1 MISSKEKNSLSV
13 IDKTFNVV
21 LNDILQQKFKPG
33 ERLPGERELA
43 NIYGI
48 GRSSMVKVLSKLQEE
63 RYIERVPVY
72 GTFVRSDLAKRQQ
85 LFSIAFVTSDAVLS
99 PENIDISS
107 WSGIM
112 EVMHGMF
119 EEASAHPGVQ
129 ITMVHAPDTE
139 DDDILNQQFENISA
153 FDGVIFCGCKMRE
166 LKKRYALTGKPALV
180 ILPKI
185 RAFAEFFPCIDFNYA
200 PAVEN
205 MANYI
210 SEISNSRKI
219 ILLHCKAAVAET
231 TEILN
236 IINGIFIQKDV
247 LSESIYI
254 DYVPTS
260 ESDIHAMLDSR
271 FGSWEELKGTI
282 IWCQNRKLL
291 PVLNYLLKKNQINAD
306 LFGGP
311 ATIAAGNIYPNVT
324 YLREPYF
331 LIGHRA
337 VSVIFNKL
345 KNNIEITNSSIELS
359 MYHGT
364 KSLTTL
370 EEL

>member
-1 MISSKEKNSLSV
+1 MLPNKEKNTLSV
-13 IDKTFNVV
+13 IDKAFNDI

-43 NIYGI
+43 TLYGI
-48 GRSSMVKVLSKLQEE
+48 GRSSMVKVLSRLQEE

-85 LFSIAFVTSDAVLS
+85 LFSLAFVTSDAVLL

-119 EEASAHPGVQ
+119 EEAAEHPGVQ
-129 ITMVHAPDTE
+129 ITVVHAPDTE
-139 DDDILNQQFENISA
+139 DTDILNQQFENISA
-153 FDGVIFCGCKMRE
+153 FDGIIFCGFKMQN
-166 LKKRYALTGKPALV
+166 LKKKYALTGKPAIV
-180 ILPKI
+180 ILPKLQS
-185 RAFAEFFPCIDFNYA
+185 FAEFFPCIDFNYA
-200 PAVEN
+200 PAVEH
-205 MANYI
+205 MANHI
-210 SEISNSRKI
+210 SSIANSRKV
-219 ILLHCKAAVAET
+219 ILLHCRAAINET
-231 TEILN
+231 TELVN
-236 IINGIFIQKDV
+236 IINNVFIQKDIQ
-247 LSESIYI
+247 SESIYI

-260 ESDIHAMLDSR
+260 ESDIHAMLDAR

-282 IWCQNRKLL
+282 VWCQNRKLL

-311 ATIAAGNIYPNVT
+311 ATIAAGNIYPHVT

-331 LIGHRA
+331 LIGRTA
-337 VSVIFNKL
+337 VSMLFNKL
-345 KNNIEITNSSIELS
+345 NNNIEITGSSVKLS

-364 KSLTTL
+364 KPLTNE

>member
-1 MISSKEKNSLSV
+1 MFPSKDKNSLSV
-13 IDKTFNVV
+13 VDKTFEIV
-21 LNDILQQKFKPG
+21 LKDILQQKFKPG
-33 ERLPGERELA
+33 DRLPGERELA

-48 GRSSMVKVLSKLQEE
+48 GRSSMVKVLARLQEE

-85 LFSIAFVTSDAVLS
+85 LFSIAFVTSDAVVS
-99 PENIDISS
+99 PEELDISS

-119 EEASAHPGVQ
+119 EEAAMHPGVQ
-129 ITMVHAPDTE
+129 ITMLHAPDTE
-139 DDDILNQQFENISA
+139 DADVLNQQLENISA
-153 FDGVIFCGCKMRE
+153 FDGVIFCGCKMQY
-166 LKKRYALTGKPALV
+166 LKKKYALSGKPAIV
-180 ILPKI
+180 ILPKLQS
-185 RAFAEFFPCIDFNYA
+185 FAEFFPCIDFNYA
-200 PAVEN
+200 PAVEC
-205 MANYI
+205 MANHI
-210 SEISNSRKI
+210 ASIVNSRKV
-219 ILLHCKAAVAET
+219 ILLHCRAALNET
-231 TEILN
+231 TELVN
-236 IINGIFIQKDV
+236 IINNVFVQKEV
-247 LSESIYI
+247 KSENIYI

-260 ESDIHAMLDSR
+260 ETDIHAMLDAR

-311 ATIAAGNIYPNVT
+311 ATIAAGNIYPCVT

-331 LIGHRA
+331 LIGRTA
-337 VSVIFNKL
+337 VAKL
-345 KNNIEITNSSIELS
+345 FDKLSNDMEITDSSVTLS

-364 KSLTTL
+364 KSLTIQ

>member
-1 MISSKEKNSLSV
+1 MLPNKDKNSLSV
-13 IDKTFNVV
+13 IDKAFNNV

-33 ERLPGERELA
+33 ERLPSERELA
-43 NIYGI
+43 GIYGI
-48 GRSSMVKVLSKLQEE
+48 GRSSMVKVLSRLQEE

-85 LFSIAFVTSDAVLS
+85 LFSIALLLLMRS

-119 EEASAHPGVQ
+119 EEAAEHPGVQ
-129 ITMVHAPDTE
+129 ITMLHAPDTE
-139 DDDILNQQFENISA
+139 DTDILNQQFENISS
-153 FDGVIFCGCKMRE
+153 FDGVIFCGFKMQN
-166 LKKRYALTGKPALV
+166 LKKKYALTGKPAIV
-180 ILPKI
+180 ILPKLQ
-185 RAFAEFFPCIDFNYA
+185 AFAEFFPCIDFNYV
-200 PAVEN
+200 PAVEE
-205 MANYI
+205 MANHI
-210 SEISNSRKI
+210 ASIADSRKV
-219 ILLHCKAAVAET
+219 ILLHCRVAINET
-231 TEILN
+231 TTLVN
-236 IINGIFIQKDV
+236 IINNVFIQKDV
-247 LSESIYI
+247 QSESIYI
-254 DYVPTS
+254 DHIPTS
-260 ESDIHAMLDSR
+260 EADIHAMLDAR

-311 ATIAAGNIYPNVT
+311 ATIAAGNIYPHVT

-331 LIGHRA
+331 LIGRTA
-337 VSVIFNKL
+337 VSMLFNNF
-345 KNNIEITNSSIELS
+345 NNNTALTNSSVSLS
-359 MYHGT
+359 MYHGA
-364 KSLTTL
+364 KPLTNE